1 MTRDKKFLLGEFAFI
16 IGIILFPFLKI
27 DLWILFLAAGLSVAL
42 IFSVSSDKIRILLFM
57 TLFLVIGIGR
67 FATFERGKPR
77 EEELQALGGK
87 KTNIE
92 CKIASMP
99 EFKNG
104 KQQIIL
110 EVKDKK
116 ILNGKILAYAGAY
129 EDHSYGDTVNF
140 AGTLKRPESFEG
152 FDYPKYL
159 RGKNI
164 YLVSYYPSLK
174 KTDSAGGFY
183 GAIFDFRKKADEN
196 INKVLPSPAGNIVSA
211 MTLGMTSP
219 EIKEVME
226 KFNQTGTSH
235 VIVVSGSHLVIIVAI
250 LMFFLLRFGVNRGNA
265 FYLTTFGIFSFIIL
279 SGSSASAIRSGIMAF
294 VFLLAVKVG
303 RGGDAMRALI
313 FSAAAMIFFNP
324 YILTGDVGF
333 QLSFLATFGL
343 IVILPF
349 LKKKFRSYP
358 QWGGV
363 KDIFLTTLAA
373 QIAVFPVLIT
383 NFGQFSLLS
392 FLANI
397 LILPTVPVLM
407 VGGFF
412 LIGVSFANIFLAKVI
427 AFPVYFLVSYEI
439 AVVDFLSRTDWG
451 MIKF

>member
-1 MTRDKKFLLGEFAFI
+1 
-16 IGIILFPFLKI
+16 
-27 DLWILFLAAGLSVAL
+27 
-42 IFSVSSDKIRILLFM
+42 
-57 TLFLVIGIGR
+57 
-67 FATFERGKPR
+67 
-77 EEELQALGGK
+77 
-87 KTNIE
+87 
-92 CKIASMP
+92 
-99 EFKNG
+99 
-104 KQQIIL
+104 
-110 EVKDKK
+110 K

-164 YLVSYYPSLK
+164 YLVSYYPTLK
-174 KTDSAGGFY
+174 KIDSGGGFY
-183 GAIFDFRKKADEN
+183 GAIFAFRKKADEN
-196 INKVLPSPAGNIVSA
+196 INKILPSPAGNIVSA

-219 EIKEVME
+219 EIKEVMA

-250 LMFFLLRFGVNRGNA
+250 LMFFLLRLGVNRGKA
-265 FYLTTFGIFSFIIL
+265 FYLTNFGIFTFVIL

-324 YILTGDVGF
+324 YILAGDVGF

-343 IVILPF
+343 IVILP
-349 LKKKFRSYP
+349 LLQNKFRAYP

-392 FLANI
+392 FVANI

-407 VGGFF
+407 VGGFL
-412 LIGVSFANIFLAKVI
+412 LIGVSFVNIFLAKVI